1 MYAPFMFNQTEQSLP
16 YVLFY
21 DNGNQVVP
29 AHWHKELEL
38 SFSVEGSTDIRINDH
53 MYEIPKGEACLIN
66 GGDIHFYF
74 ASKNHR
80 RIVIIFDLAI
90 TGGTKGFAEMKK
102 DISKNLSLNEKT
114 SVNFTDAEKK
124 IMRECISEL
133 ESLNYNKSL
142 SRELLIRANMFRIL
156 SLFSSDGHRRQNESM
171 HYESDNKQMMR
182 LEHVLGYIEKN
193 YARPMTLPEI
203 ASEAGFEPSYFTR
216 FFKTYTNMTF
226 VEYLTAYRIS
236 RAQAEL
242 IAYPDKQVSLIAEE
256 VGFTS
261 IKTFNRAFK
270 VLVKT
275 TPLNFRKVNI

>member
-1 MYAPFMFNQTEQSLP
+1 MFNQTEQTLP

-29 AHWHKELEL
+29 THWHKELEL
-38 SFSVEGSTDIRINDH
+38 SFSVEGATNIRINDH

-80 RIVIIFDLAI
+80 RIVIIFDLTLI
-90 TGGTKGFAEMKK
+90 GGTKSYADLRKE
-102 DISKNLSLNEKT
+102 ISKKLSSNDKT
-114 SVNFTDAEKK
+114 SVNFTLEEKDTLQK
-124 IMRECISEL
+124 CIAEL
-133 ESLNYNKSL
+133 ERLNYDKSL
-142 SRELLIRANMFRIL
+142 TRELLIRANMFRIL
-156 SLFSSDGHRRQNESM
+156 SLFSSDEHRRQDELI

-182 LEHVLGYIEKN
+182 LEHVLDYIEKN
-193 YARPMTLPEI
+193 YSKPITLSSI

-236 RAQAEL
+236 RAQAML
-242 IAYPDKQVSLIAEE
+242 IAYPDKTVSLIAEE
-256 VGFTS
+256 VGFMS